1 MEIDFLTFC
10 ILFFL
15 ASFLL
20 AFVELAIKSTPISQA
35 DYEKTYGIPP
45 GLDDLDYQDG
55 GWRYKSSGRLA
66 TKSEIERAGL
76 VWPKTQPG
84 RKGNT
89 SGSRTND
96 APEKQTNDAD
106 PITNDKK
113 IA

>member
-20 AFVELAIKSTPISQA
+20 AFVERAIKSTPISQA

-76 VWPKTQPG
+76 VWPKTPPG
-84 RKGNT
+84 RKGNS
-89 SGSRTND
+89 SGSRTNG
-96 APEKQTNDAD
+96 APEKQTNGAD
-106 PITNDKK
+106 PSTNDKK